1 MASKICVPCDF
12 GVENL
17 HDPFHGNVT
26 VQFCDDTKIEVNSLI
41 LSWNSAT
48 FCYFF
53 NELRLQNV
61 EIKDFSKEV
70 VMLFLESMYS
80 GDITLEKFTFREMY
94 KLSST
99 FKTNWLT
106 DRCKE
111 FFYLLCE
118 NVSNEFE
125 DLLFV
130 FDEALY
136 ATSIHE
142 TEDLLTKVTDRF
154 SGMENIENVFVK
166 RYLHEN
172 YSSIKSETLEI
183 LLLISK
189 DNVSPVVAVLK
200 EQLTEG
206 EIDNTARTLLA
217 NSKIV
222 ECFANNMECYGEI
235 YELLVHKTDNMTVD
249 DFKMLTNLNLC
260 VIKANVS
267 LSKADNKQVVLVK
280 DIPNLFH
287 NREMFENDMSVKEI
301 IERLSSIPNISIFM
315 VPELCMWYS
324 SVHDNILQII
334 TQICATK
341 SLCRV
346 PSTFVQSFYSRATR
360 DKLTSLPQT
369 VVSDNDTVVIEGTE
383 TTTLKELVTS
393 AKFYKFYFKHPL
405 APRCEKVTECG
416 FMLKVTPC
424 SMEEAGTFNIEL
436 VTEEYPADI
445 HCHEISAAHMH
456 LVVEWYEEDEGR
468 WYNLCISWRGKPEYS
483 ERGVKWGGLLCD
495 NNRVRLVVYY
505 DIRDD

>member
-70 VMLFLESMYS
+70 VMMFLESMYS
-80 GDITLEKFTFREMY
+80 GDIVLEKCTFREMY
-94 KLSST
+94 KLSSA

-106 DRCKE
+106 DRCRE

-136 ATSIHE
+136 ATSIHK
-142 TEDLLTKVTDRF
+142 TEDLISKVTDRF
-154 SGMENIENVFVK
+154 SGIENIENVFVK
-166 RYLHEN
+166 RYLHEK
-172 YSSIKSETLEI
+172 YTSIKSETLEI

-189 DNVSPVVAVLK
+189 DVSPVVAVLK
-200 EQLTEG
+200 EQLADG

-222 ECFANNMECYGEI
+222 EYFANNMEYYGEI

-249 DFKMLTNLNLC
+249 DLKMLTNLNLC
-260 VIKANVS
+260 VIKATIILN
-267 LSKADNKQVVLVK
+267 KADNKQVVLVK
-280 DIPNLFH
+280 DVPNLIH
-287 NREMFENDMSVKEI
+287 NREMFKNYMSVEEALESI
-301 IERLSSIPNISIFM
+301 TSIPDITIFM
-315 VPELCMWYS
+315 VTELCYWYS
-324 SVHDNILQII
+324 SVLANILQII

-346 PSTFVQSFYSRATR
+346 PSTFLQSFVSRATR

-369 VVSDNDTVVIEGTE
+369 VVSDDDTVVIEGTE
-383 TTTLKELVTS
+383 TPTLNELVTS

-405 APRCEKVTECG
+405 APRCEKDTECG
-416 FMLKVTPC
+416 FMLKITPG
-424 SMEEAGTFNIEL
+424 SLEEAGTFNIEL

-445 HCHEISAAHMH
+445 HYHGISAAHMH
-456 LVVEWYEEDEGR
+456 LAVEQYVNNR
-468 WYNLCISWRGKPEYS
+468 WCNLCISWRGKPEYS
-483 ERGVKWGGLLCD
+483 EIGVKWSGWVCD

-505 DIRDD
+505 DIRDN

>member
-17 HDPFHGNVT
+17 HNPFHGNVT
-26 VQFCDDTKIEVNSLI
+26 VQFCDDTKLEVNSLI

-80 GDITLEKFTFREMY
+80 GDIALEKCTFREMY
-94 KLSST
+94 KLSSA

-106 DRCKE
+106 DRCRE

-118 NVSNEFE
+118 NVFNEFE

-130 FDEALY
+130 FDEALH
-136 ATSIHE
+136 ATSIHK
-142 TEDLLTKVTDRF
+142 TEDLISKVTDRF

-189 DNVSPVVAVLK
+189 DVSTVVAVMK
-200 EQLTEG
+200 EHLTLG

-222 ECFANNMECYGEI
+222 EYFANNMECYGEI
-235 YELLVHKTDNMTVD
+235 YELLVLKTDNMTVD
-249 DFKMLTNLNLC
+249 DLKMLTNLNLC

-287 NREMFENDMSVKEI
+287 NREMFKNDISVEEI

-315 VPELCMWYS
+315 VLELCMWS
-324 SVHDNILQII
+324 SRVSENILQII

-346 PSTFVQSFYSRATR
+346 PSTFVQSFFSRATR

-369 VVSDNDTVVIEGTE
+369 VVSDNDTVVIVGTE
-383 TTTLKELVTS
+383 TTTLKELATF
-393 AKFYKFYFKHPL
+393 AKFYKFYFEHPL
-405 APRCEKVTECG
+405 APRCEKDTECG

-445 HCHEISAAHMH
+445 HYHEISAAHMH
-456 LVVEWYEEDEGR
+456 LAVEEYFNNTWN
-468 WYNLCISWRGKPEYS
+468 NLCISWVGKPEYS
-483 ERGVKWGGLLCD
+483 ERGVEWGGWLCY
-495 NNRVRLVVYY
+495 NRTVRLVVYY
-505 DIRDD
+505 DIRDN

>member
-17 HDPFHGNVT
+17 HDSFHGNIT
-26 VQFCDDTKIEVNSLI
+26 VQFCDDTKIEANSLI

-80 GDITLEKFTFREMY
+80 GDITLEKCSFREMY
-94 KLSST
+94 RLSSA

-111 FFYLLCE
+111 FFYLLCG

-130 FDEALY
+130 FNEALY
-136 ATSIHE
+136 ATSIHK
-142 TEDLLTKVTDRF
+142 TEDLISKVTDRF
-154 SGMENIENVFVK
+154 SGMENIEHVFVK

-172 YSSIKSETLEI
+172 YSSIKSETLKV
-183 LLLISK
+183 LLLICK

-222 ECFANNMECYGEI
+222 EYFANNMECYGEI
-235 YELLVHKTDNMTVD
+235 YELLVLKTDNMTD
-249 DFKMLTNLNLC
+249 DFKILTNLNLC
-260 VIKANVS
+260 VIKATIILN
-267 LSKADNKQVVLVK
+267 KADKKQVVLVK
-280 DIPNLFH
+280 DVPNLFH
-287 NREMFENDMSVKEI
+287 NRGMFRKNMSVEEI

-315 VPELCMWYS
+315 VSELCMRYS
-324 SVHDNILQII
+324 RVHDNILQII

-341 SLCRV
+341 SMCRV
-346 PSTFVQSFYSRATR
+346 PRTFVQNFSSCATR

-369 VVSDNDTVVIEGTE
+369 VVSDNDTMVIEGTE
-383 TTTLKELVTS
+383 TPTLNELVTS
-393 AKFYKFYFKHPL
+393 AKFYKFYFKHQL
-405 APRCEKVTECG
+405 APRCEKDTECG
-416 FMLKVTPC
+416 FMLKVTPY

-456 LVVEWYEEDEGR
+456 LVVEQYYNNR
-468 WYNLCISWRGKPEYS
+468 WNNLCMSWRGKPEYS
-483 ERGVKWGGLLCD
+483 ERGVEWSGSLCD
-495 NNRVRLVVYY
+495 NRRARLVVYY
-505 DIRDD
+505 DIRDN

>member
-17 HDPFHGNVT
+17 HDSFHGNVT
-26 VQFCDDTKIEVNSLI
+26 VQFCDDTKIEANSLI

-61 EIKDFSKEV
+61 EIKDFSKDV

-80 GDITLEKFTFREMY
+80 GDITIEKCTFREMY
-94 KLSST
+94 KLSSA

-106 DRCKE
+106 DRCRK

-136 ATSIHE
+136 ATSIHK
-142 TEDLLTKVTDRF
+142 TKDLISKVTDRF

-172 YSSIKSETLEI
+172 YTSIKSETLEI

-189 DNVSPVVAVLK
+189 DVSPVVSVLK
-200 EQLTEG
+200 EHLTEG
-206 EIDNTARTLLA
+206 EIDNTARTLLT

-222 ECFANNMECYGEI
+222 EYFANNMECYVEI
-235 YELLVHKTDNMTVD
+235 YELLVLKTDNMTVGNSR
-249 DFKMLTNLNLC
+249 MLTNLNLC
-260 VIKANVS
+260 VIKANIS
-267 LSKADNKQVVLVK
+267 LSKADNKQVVLVR

-287 NREMFENDMSVKEI
+287 NWEMFKIDMSVEEI
-301 IERLSSIPNISIFM
+301 IERMSCMPHITIFM
-315 VPELCMWYS
+315 AAELSKFYS

-346 PSTFVQSFYSRATR
+346 PSTFLQSFFSRATR

-369 VVSDNDTVVIEGTE
+369 IVSDDDTVVIVGTE
-383 TTTLKELVTS
+383 ITTLKELLNS

-405 APRCEKVTECG
+405 ALAPRCEKDTECG
-416 FMLKVTPC
+416 FMLKITPC

-445 HCHEISAAHMH
+445 HYHEISAAHMH
-456 LVVEWYEEDEGR
+456 LVVEEYFNNIWCSLG
-468 WYNLCISWRGKPEYS
+468 ISWFGKPEYS
-483 ERGVKWGGLLCD
+483 ERGVKWGRWV
-495 NNRVRLVVYY
+495 NNRTVRLVVYY
-505 DIRDD
+505 DIRDN